1 MRSSVTTAQSRSL
14 QSFVD
19 KDDDDDAVE
28 TDDVVDDD
36 DDDDETRGRRATTR
50 DDDGATGGDARVGVG
65 GERTSGG
72 CRRRRCG
79 RERVIHGV
87 DAEKEENAERERARD
102 GSARSRRGE
111 HYE

>member
-1 MRSSVTTAQSRSL
+1 M
-14 QSFVD
+14 D
-19 KDDDDDAVE
+19 KDDDDDDAVE
-28 TDDVVDDD
+28 ADDVVDDD
-36 DDDDETRGRRATTR
+36 DDDETRERPATTR
-50 DDDGATGGDARVGVG
+50 DDDDDATGGVDDDAGVG
-65 GERTSGG
+65 FGERTIGG

-102 GSARSRRGE
+102 GGARSRRGE